1 SKFLRY
7 VWLQNPHLRL
17 VNCGFEAF
25 TSLELYFL
33 FTPHTKEGDFWVTF
47 ICVGS
52 CSFVL
57 FPATNVANC
66 RAFFKDWRV
75 IFEVEV

>member
-47 ICVGS
+47 WLQEEKHVHILRYHKKS
-52 CSFVL
+52 VL
-57 FPATNVANC
+57 L
-66 RAFFKDWRV
+66 
-75 IFEVEV
+75 